1 MNGGPAPTA
10 CLAAN
15 FLLQNDDAEEE
26 DGWFRYAQG
35 PLPLAGISCAR
46 ACMHHCR
53 TCRSWDSSHFGS
65 APYWPALQHC
75 LPVPRCRRAL
85 KLPAISIAPCLQELP
100 PQRRWVPRPPLQPA
114 PGPGFEPLQ
123 GYCNTRP
130 PTPAF
135 AATCTLH
142 PVLPSHPSFHRWMP
156 APLPSPSRP
165 PARSALRAAAA
176 ASPPA
181 DAARRSGRVCRHA
194 LPRPGLAGRPTHARR
209 GGGPLRRCGSCPE
222 LGAAASYMRSTLA
235 PHPRSHSRRC
245 LPPPN

>member
-1 MNGGPAPTA
+1 MQLMNPTSPVQHHLTTPPISGILFTVGTGVQRARGGLPAARAHSCGCRAAAFSLCIAHWPALLFWPCSPAHPPSTPPQALGAAARRLVSCRKVKPAMNGGPAPTA

-15 FLLQNDDAEEE
+15 FLLQNDDAVEE

-53 TCRSWDSSHFGS
+53 TCRSWDSPQFGS
-65 APYWPALQHC
+65 APHWPALQHC

-85 KLPAISIAPCLQELP
+85 KVPAISIAPCLQELP
-100 PQRRWVPRPPLQPA
+100 PQRRWVPMLPSEPA

-135 AATCTLH
+135 AAT
-142 PVLPSHPSFHRWMP
+142 
-156 APLPSPSRP
+156 
-165 PARSALRAAAA
+165 
-176 ASPPA
+176 
-181 DAARRSGRVCRHA
+181 
-194 LPRPGLAGRPTHARR
+194 
-209 GGGPLRRCGSCPE
+209 
-222 LGAAASYMRSTLA
+222 
-235 PHPRSHSRRC
+235 
-245 LPPPN
+245 